1 MGILRYNS
9 EISKSI
15 NILVK
20 IHYCTVYVAL
30 ILQKIPT
37 KMRTVSTA
45 TVSSCYVYGISATP
59 KETLVGYVTNI
70 YVSCSRKLLRQ
81 EGKTL

>member
-20 IHYCTVYVAL
+20 IQYCTVYVAL
-30 ILQKIPT
+30 IFKRSLQKWELYQLQLF
-37 KMRTVSTA
+37 
-45 TVSSCYVYGISATP
+45 SSCNVYGGISATP
-59 KETLVGYVTNI
+59 KETLVGHVTNI
-70 YVSCSRKLLRQ
+70 YVFLQ
-81 EGKTL
+81 P